1 MPPLAFLVTIPVRE
15 EDAQIVIDAFL
26 DQRPYAP
33 SPYKETVLDQAGN
46 TIPNPITKAMYVE
59 DCIAY
64 YIMDITR
71 NHLITEA
78 ANTAKNAASAAA
90 DTLANDLSSW
100 INTQIAT
107 P

>member
-1 MPPLAFLVTIPVRE
+1 MPPIAFLVTIPVRL
-15 EDAQIVIDAFL
+15 EDAQTVIDAFL

-33 SPYKETVLDQAGN
+33 QPYKETVLDQAGN

-64 YIMDITR
+64 YVMDITR
-71 NHLITEA
+71 NYLITEA
-78 ANTAKNAASAAA
+78 ANAAKQAASAAA

>member
-1 MPPLAFLVTIPVRE
+1 MPPIAFLVTIPVRQ
-15 EDAQIVIDAFL
+15 EDAQTVIDAFL

-33 SPYKETVLDQAGN
+33 APYRETVLDQAGN
-46 TIPNPITKAMYVE
+46 SIPNPITKAMYVE

-78 ANTAKNAASAAA
+78 ANAAKNAASAAA
-90 DTLANDLSSW
+90 ETLAGDLSSW
-100 INTQIAT
+100 INTQIN

>member
-15 EDAQIVIDAFL
+15 EDAQTVINAFL

-33 SPYKETVLDQAGN
+33 APYQETVLDQAGN

-71 NHLITEA
+71 NFLVTEA
-78 ANTAKNAASAAA
+78 ANAAKNAASVAA
-90 DTLANDLSSW
+90 DSLANDLSSW
-100 INTQIAT
+100 INAQITT

>member
-1 MPPLAFLVTIPVRE
+1 MPPIAFLVTIPVRE
-15 EDAQIVIDAFL
+15 EDAQTVIDAFL

-33 SPYKETVLDQAGN
+33 NPYKTTDLDQAGN
-46 TIPNPITKAMYVE
+46 VITNPITSAMFVE

-71 NHLITEA
+71 NYLVTQA
-78 ANTAKNAASAAA
+78 ANAAKQTATQAA
-90 DTLANDLSSW
+90 DTLATDLSSW
-100 INTQIAT
+100 INTQIST

>member
-1 MPPLAFLVTIPVRE
+1 
-15 EDAQIVIDAFL
+15 
-26 DQRPYAP
+26 
-33 SPYKETVLDQAGN
+33 
-46 TIPNPITKAMYVE
+46 MYVE

-71 NHLITEA
+71 NHLVTQA
-78 ANTAKNAASAAA
+78 ANTAKSAASAAA

-100 INTQIAT
+100 INTQIAN

>member
-1 MPPLAFLVTIPVRE
+1 MANQFTVTIPVRE
-15 EDAQIVIDAFL
+15 QDVATVLDAFL

-33 SPYKETVLDQAGN
+33 GPYQETVLDQAGN
-46 TIPNPITKAMYVE
+46 SITNPITKAMFVE

-71 NHLITEA
+71 NYLISQA
-78 ANTAKNAASAAA
+78 ANSAAA
-90 DTLANDLSSW
+90 TATQQANTFVSELGTW
-100 INTQIAT
+100 INTQN